1 MKRKL
6 VLGCII
12 LTLIILASLLFYL
25 RTIPDKDVYFYK
37 TARFCSKI
45 TQKMMKDPNSFN
57 EIKSSLM
64 YNKSSEDKLKERIK
78 GKKYLEK
85 YFKNQTLSSYQLIS
99 FIKYQAKNSFNASIT
114 NTATCY
120 FDAFF
125 IEDEGFMNA
134 IFEKMIISNNI
145 YRDNDI
151 STDDFLSMLKIDDIG
166 LFDKL
171 EYLINKNSF
180 HYYEN

>member
-1 MKRKL
+1 MKKKL
-6 VLGCII
+6 VSVVTI
-12 LTLIILASLLFYL
+12 LIILSSLLLYL
-25 RTIPDKDVYFYK
+25 RTVPDKEVYFYK

-45 TQKMMKDPNSFN
+45 AQKMMKDPNSFN

-64 YNKSSEDKLKERIK
+64 YQKSSEDKLRERMK
-78 GKKYLEK
+78 GKEYLEK

-99 FIKYQAKNSFNASIT
+99 FIKYQSKNSFNANIT

-120 FDAFF
+120 FDSFF
-125 IEDEGFMNA
+125 IENEGFMNA
-134 IFEKMIISNNI
+134 IFEKMIISNNL
-145 YRDNDI
+145 YKNDMI

-171 EYLINKNSF
+171 DYLINKNSF